1 MAVGNQP
8 AGNNHAGLDR
18 ENGITSQLVGKI
30 RFGIG
35 PRLFLAFGIVALM
48 TLLVSGASWFSLSG
62 FKEAQYRFST
72 RIMPTITTALKMS
85 ENISNLGSMAI
96 ALKDTQDPTARA
108 GQYQLIVGQIEMGS
122 KLLSQLGQLGVAE
135 AQLSHLSHDLTE
147 MKSLFADLNQLLQQK
162 TELTGLRTDLLAKV
176 SKNDKAI
183 DNLIRPYLINLRLAI
198 VDGKDGVL
206 QKFIL
211 QGELLKLRQNI
222 IELLNGLTLGS
233 AVQDQKS
240 LKHIEGTY
248 LRTISQVLKPIGK
261 LSREYNVDQIEEVVQ
276 EFLKVGAKGTEQEN
290 IFKIQKN
297 ILDMNAQMEQM
308 GHQLGSTAKELS
320 EETGNL
326 VTQIEKQV
334 SVNIQRN
341 RQKSELTEITLLVLS
356 LVTLFITGLI
366 GWLYVGRNLV
376 RRLMAL
382 VNSMEKI
389 AAGNLQ
395 TRVNRNGYDEIAKMG
410 QSLASLRNVY
420 REAEALKLK
429 QEEDKKQQ
437 EIEKHQAALTL
448 ADKFDA
454 SIGQSLTV
462 LGSSVFQM
470 QDQTRDMHQLA
481 QKSQE
486 EVELINQSC
495 ATLSD
500 GLTSVASAT
509 EELSASVKDILSLV
523 DQSSEVSDQA
533 VERAQEMNKSI
544 NSLHAGS
551 KQIENVIGLINEI
564 AERTNLLALNATIE
578 AARAG
583 EAGKGFAVVAN
594 EIKNL
599 SNQTSKAI
607 EEISNLIGSI
617 QSEVVGAVSSANEID
632 TVIHKMSDISSGITG
647 AVTQQNKA
655 TMDISAS
662 AQQSSQNCN
671 LILERAQQVL
681 AALNS
686 SNEAMD
692 HVMQGVEQVEGEN
705 KALTE
710 NVSQFLSTIRAN
722 NDNIL

>member
-8 AGNNHAGLDR
+8 AGNNHAGEDQK
-18 ENGITSQLVGKI
+18 NGVTSQLVGKI
-30 RFGIG
+30 SFGIG

-72 RIMPTITTALKMS
+72 QKMPTITTALKMS

-96 ALKDTQDPTARA
+96 ALKDARDPKARA
-108 GQYQLIVGQIEMGS
+108 EQYQLIVRQIEMGS
-122 KLLSQLGQLGVAE
+122 KLLSQLGQLGVAKE
-135 AQLSHLSHDLTE
+135 HLSHLDHDLAE
-147 MKSLFADLNQLLQQK
+147 MKGLFVDLRQILQQK
-162 TELTGLRTDLLAKV
+162 AELINVRTKLLSGIGKNNKV
-176 SKNDKAI
+176 I
-183 DNLIRPYLINLRLAI
+183 DDLIRPYLINLRLAI
-198 VDGKDGVL
+198 IDDNQNVL

-222 IELLNGLTLGS
+222 IELLSGLTLGS
-233 AVQDQKS
+233 VVQDQDS
-240 LKHIEGTY
+240 LKLIEGNY
-248 LRTISQVLKPIGK
+248 LRKISEVLKPIGK
-261 LSREYNVDQIEEVVQ
+261 LGKEYNIDQIEEVIQ
-276 EFLKVGAKGTEQEN
+276 EFLKIGAKGTEQEN
-290 IFKIQKN
+290 IFKIQQKV
-297 ILDMNAQMEQM
+297 LTMDAQAEQM
-308 GHQLGSTAKELS
+308 GRQLGETAVELA
-320 EETGNL
+320 EETGSL

-341 RQKSELTEITLLVLS
+341 REKSELTEITLLVVS
-356 LVTLFITGLI
+356 LITLCITGLI

-376 RRLMAL
+376 RRLLAL

-420 REAEALKLK
+420 RESEALKVK
-429 QEEDKKQQ
+429 QEDDKKQQ

-481 QKSQE
+481 QKSQA

-523 DQSSEVSDQA
+523 DQSSAVSDQA
-533 VERAQEMNKSI
+533 VERAKEMNQSI
-544 NSLHAGS
+544 NSLHTGS

-564 AERTNLLALNATIE
+564 AEQTNLLALNATIE

-583 EAGKGFAVVAN
+583 EAGKGFAVVAS

-607 EEISNLIGSI
+607 EEISTLIGSI

-632 TVIHKMSDISSGITG
+632 SVIHKISDISSGITG

-681 AALNS
+681 VALNS
-686 SNEAMD
+686 SNEAME
-692 HVMQGVEQVEGEN
+692 HVMQGVELVEGEN

-710 NVSQFLSTIRAN
+710 NVSEFLGTIRAN